1 MKKLIITILTLGVC
15 YSYIQAQTLNSRYP
29 LIKDVEAT
37 TKKASKARISKT
49 DISSWYSPGAWT
61 TTDATIGTGMKN
73 YVDFLQ
79 HDSTTK
85 SIMIYSTGETLV
97 NGLGSLSIAQVCD
110 PKDDVIDYSSDPQI
124 KLSKF
129 VGYALDSIHFAYRY
143 VRNADSIS
151 DGLGGKIPV
160 VDTLFVHYFK
170 GTEITKSGLTFSGP
184 PSRTVKYATMGWT
197 GGTVRLP
204 SNAFYVDTV
213 LLTKNDSTS
222 ALNNN
227 GFENSW
233 NAKEMTL
240 AAPAGLTSAAN
251 QDNNLVAFSLTFK
264 SAVKTVIG
272 TDTAVMIYQKDPSTL
287 APGTRRTNYFGY
299 SLLVNEGTN
308 KWANPTYFNSALFV
322 EPISGYTPWVVNSS
336 VTFTGWIPG
345 MLYTTEKFINVDFHL
360 TTNTNNVGIKEIKN
374 NEFAMSSVYPNPARS
389 YENPVIAFNLANT
402 ATVNVSIIN
411 MVGQEV
417 KTGINKTYTSG
428 SHAENL
434 DINGLK
440 AGVYFVNMTVNG
452 ASISKKLTIV
462 E

>member
-29 LIKDVEAT
+29 LIKDMDAT
-37 TKKASKARISKT
+37 TKKANKTVLSKT
-49 DISSWYSPGAWT
+49 NISTWYSPGAWT
-61 TTDATIGTGMKN
+61 LTDVTVGTGMKN

-85 SIMIYSTGETLV
+85 SVMIYSTGETVV
-97 NGLGSLSIAQVCD
+97 NGLGSIAIAQVCD

-129 VGYALDSIHFAYRY
+129 VGYSVDSIHFGYRY

-160 VDTLFVHYFK
+160 VDTLFIHYFN
-170 GTEITKSGLTFSGP
+170 GTKITKSGLTFNGP
-184 PSRTVKYATMGWT
+184 PSRTVKYAFMGWT
-197 GGTVRLP
+197 GGNVRLP
-204 SNAFYVDTV
+204 SNAFWVDTV
-213 LLTKNDSTS
+213 LLTKKDTTT
-222 ALNNN
+222 ALNNA
-227 GFENSW
+227 GFENRW
-233 NAKEMTL
+233 TAREMTL
-240 AAPAGLTSAAN
+240 PTHAGLSSAAN
-251 QDNNLVAFSLTFK
+251 QDNNLVAFALTFK

-308 KWANPTYFNSALFV
+308 KWANPTFYNTSLFA
-322 EPISGYTPWVVNSS
+322 EPISSYTPWVVNSS
-336 VTFTGWIPG
+336 VSFNGWIPG
-345 MLYTTEKFINVDFHL
+345 MLYTTEKFIDVDFHL

-374 NEFAMSSVYPNPARS
+374 NEFAMSSVYPNPAKS

-402 ATVNVSIIN
+402 AAVNVSIIN

-417 KTGINKTYTSG
+417 KTGFNKSFTSG